1 MIIIA
6 VSHNVPVEH
15 AVLQTSQY
23 FYFSIRALLN
33 SQEHKVL
40 FLRKLLRS
48 SVLWM
53 RMMVVSVESDVNLCQ
68 WFLWLQEKSLM
79 GFAALLAN
87 DTPGVSFRAGDLIKN
102 LLLSV
107 FLEKSVS
114 FQDEVYNK
122 FWSRRMQELMGTDYF
137 IGEIE
142 FLFRQSENISGSQRN
157 SWLNMMMRA

>member
-1 MIIIA
+1 MTQ
-6 VSHNVPVEH
+6 H
-15 AVLQTSQY
+15 
-23 FYFSIRALLN
+23 
-33 SQEHKVL
+33 
-40 FLRKLLRS
+40 
-48 SVLWM
+48 
-53 RMMVVSVESDVNLCQ
+53 

-79 GFAALLAN
+79 GFAALLTN

>member
-1 MIIIA
+1 
-6 VSHNVPVEH
+6 
-15 AVLQTSQY
+15 
-23 FYFSIRALLN
+23 
-33 SQEHKVL
+33 
-40 FLRKLLRS
+40 
-48 SVLWM
+48 M
-53 RMMVVSVESDVNLCQ
+53 RMMVVTVETEVNLCQ

-79 GFAALLAN
+79 GFAALLTN

-137 IGEIE
+137 IGETVLQSASQTICKH
-142 FLFRQSENISGSQRN
+142 FRKIPGST
-157 SWLNMMMRA
+157 

>member
-1 MIIIA
+1 M
-6 VSHNVPVEH
+6 
-15 AVLQTSQY
+15 QTSQF

-33 SQEHKVL
+33 SHEHKVS

-53 RMMVVSVESDVNLCQ
+53 RMMVVTVDSDVNLCQ
-68 WFLWLQEKSLM
+68 WFLWLQEKSLL
-79 GFAALLAN
+79 GFQALLTN
-87 DTPGVSFRAGDLIKN
+87 DTPGVSFRAGDLVKN

-122 FWSRRMQELMGTDYF
+122 FWSQKMQELMGTDSF
-137 IGEIE
+137 LGEIVV
-142 FLFRQSENISGSQRN
+142 N
-157 SWLNMMMRA
+157 SFSLQTKDKHLAPT